1 MGPKAKKKRVPLDA
15 ISINGESY
23 FTVKQFALLTNR
35 TEQSV
40 RFLITKGNRVR
51 KLLIKKIAGKPFV
64 FANELTDFPFTVA
77 GKSIDVYHYNKKGE
91 IEEEEKVEV

>member
-1 MGPKAKKKRVPLDA
+1 MGPKAKKKVLLDA
-15 ISINGESY
+15 ISINGEFY

-51 KLLIKKIAGKPFV
+51 KLLINRIANKPFV

-77 GKSIDVYHYNKKGE
+77 GKSEDVYHYNEKGE
-91 IEEEEKVEV
+91 IEEEEKIEV